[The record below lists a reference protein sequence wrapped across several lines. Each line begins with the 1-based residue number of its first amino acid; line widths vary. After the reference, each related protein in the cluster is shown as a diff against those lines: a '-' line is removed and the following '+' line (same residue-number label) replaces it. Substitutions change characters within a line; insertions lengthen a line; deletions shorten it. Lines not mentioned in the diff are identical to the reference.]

1 MMSKQAVEIFIAYAR
16 RDSAYL
22 EELRTHFAPLVRS
35 GRVRIWYDGEIQPG
49 TVWEAAIKEHL
60 HQADIILLL
69 LSADAIASDY
79 FYEKEVA
86 DALQRH
92 EQGEARVV
100 PFILRACAWK
110 ATALAELQAI
120 PKDGKPVTAWK
131 ERDDAYA
138 DAVES
143 LWHIVA
149 QIEQERSEQAAA
161 AAREKAAQLAAQRE
175 AERRREEEARRR
187 REAEAE
193 AQRAEQERLRR
204 EAEAQQRRLD
214 EERRQKEAAEQNA
227 LLARQA
233 EYARHIAEAQKRL
246 RRRDWPRAKAAA
258 EAALRLAPED
268 ADARHLISLAEE
280 GSRRPAPPKP
290 PYLRWAGIAAG
301 VLLAVFII
309 VKLASAPG
317 KESEA
322 EVAAREYA
330 EAWRKAEAENTLP
343 AWTDFLEIYPD
354 GERQEAAQ
362 QRVASLE
369 TKLKALLN
377 DAVVLLEIGDKTGAC
392 NDLRDALR
400 IAPNEPDILQLV
412 KKAGC
417 PPPAQ

>member
-1 MMSKQAVEIFIAYAR
+1 MSKQAVEIFIAYAR

-49 TVWEAAIKEHL
+49 TVWESAIKEHL

-149 QIEQERSEQAAA
+149 QIEQERSAQAEAAA
-161 AAREKAAQLAAQRE
+161 QEKAAQRE
-175 AERRREEEARRR
+175 AERRQEEEARRR
-187 REAEAE
+187 REAAAEAE
-193 AQRAEQERLRR
+193 RAEQERLRR
-204 EAEAQQRRLD
+204 EAEAQQRRLA

-233 EYARHIAEAQKRL
+233 EYARHIAEAQKHL
-246 RRRDWPRAKAAA
+246 RRRNWPRAKAAA

-280 GSRRPAPPKP
+280 GSRRPAPTKP
-290 PYLRWAGIAAG
+290 AYLRWAGIAAG

-309 VKLASAPG
+309 VKVAGRLG
-317 KESEA
+317 KESQKEKTERAYREAWQEA
-322 EVAAREYA
+322 EAVNTIPDWEDFI
-330 EAWRKAEAENTLP
+330 EAWPQGARQSEARKRLQERRDSFDYYFKSAQVLTTIDTEEAC
-343 AWTDFLEIYPD
+343 AFLCNAQRCYPGQPD
-354 GERQEAAQ
+354 VIQLGR
-362 QRVASLE
+362 SLLC
-369 TKLKALLN
+369 K
-377 DAVVLLEIGDKTGAC
+377 
-392 NDLRDALR
+392 
-400 IAPNEPDILQLV
+400 
-412 KKAGC
+412 GC
-417 PPPAQ
+417 K